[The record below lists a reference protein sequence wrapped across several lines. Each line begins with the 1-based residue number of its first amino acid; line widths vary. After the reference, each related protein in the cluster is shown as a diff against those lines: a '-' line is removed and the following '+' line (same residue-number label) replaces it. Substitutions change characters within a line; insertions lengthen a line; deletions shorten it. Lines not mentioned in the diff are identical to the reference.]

1 MVRLFRIPQWIEH
14 LIRDP
19 SGGPGL
25 NFGLVHHY
33 FSHPVCCT
41 ANYASLKFL

>member
-1 MVRLFRIPQWIEH
+1 MVRLFRIPQWIEY
-14 LIRDP
+14 LIRD